1 MVKGVELSSNQPLLT
16 LHLSRL
22 SEGASGFEL
31 ESPVMAGAGGSLG
44 LIQPASVYVRPDG
57 TARPAMSGAIKSIEL
72 HGNQLHLLIDTKEGQ
87 HYQLQAAQSLEKPN
101 WQNLIELEGNSTWQ
115 EVILHAEASS
125 AFLRLVP
132 IEALIR

>member
-1 MVKGVELSSNQPLLT
+1 
-16 LHLSRL
+16 
-22 SEGASGFEL
+22 
-31 ESPVMAGAGGSLG
+31 MAGAGGSLG

-101 WQNLIELEGNSTWQ
+101 WQNLIELEGNSAWQ